1 MKDMSPVGASASTS
15 KSAER
20 MKNTEY
26 DGTGSFRKS
35 DNGGYILSLGRR
47 MKPSSKRGNDYP
59 SYCPSEEL
67 TFDDKKAFLAAVE
80 KHCG

>member
-1 MKDMSPVGASASTS
+1 MKDMSPVGASASAS
-15 KSAER
+15 KNDER
-20 MKNTEY
+20 LKNSEY

-47 MKPSSKRGNDYP
+47 AKASAKRGNDYP
-59 SYCPSEEL
+59 MYVPSEEL
-67 TFDDKKAFLAAVE
+67 TFDDKKEFLAAIE